1 MLCRCEGKSLH
12 WSFEMWVETVLV
24 DWTPTAMHIQTP
36 SLSSPLYWLAH
47 ILTLLLL
54 VGKCWQIIALTKQ
67 EVVAIMVISCG
78 RMKGTHRSKRSTHSM
93 GPRDVATTHGAYIL
107 GQLLYHLNRSEIYQK
122 SEHHVTYVNLKDSER
137 MGSRWLKP
145 SDHRC
150 YLGLPRP
157 DAARRIAA
165 VSWASQIQ
173 AWRHTRQ
180 QWESGYDGNII
191 SMDISAIR
199 MGIQ

>member
-1 MLCRCEGKSLH
+1 MSTQHRWVESWAQFVTDPWPVVFRGLTNWSLH
-12 WSFEMWVETVLV
+12 QFLADPTRRPALKTFFWSWSNSG
-24 DWTPTAMHIQTP
+24 WTIWSIP
-36 SLSSPLYWLAH
+36 
-47 ILTLLLL
+47 
-54 VGKCWQIIALTKQ
+54 
-67 EVVAIMVISCG
+67 
-78 RMKGTHRSKRSTHSM
+78 
-93 GPRDVATTHGAYIL
+93 
-107 GQLLYHLNRSEIYQK
+107 EIYKK